1 MTPIP
6 SRRAYQ
12 QNYYRT
18 KKAERAAAT
27 ATKTAAKA
35 ATKKASNDKNYNH
48 DKAVA
53 AKMGI
58 PIVSIL
64 QCVIVVAIRR

>member
-27 ATKTAAKA
+27 ATKTAAK
-35 ATKKASNDKNYNH
+35 KASNDKNYNH

-58 PIVSIL
+58 PIVSIP
-64 QCVIVVAIRR
+64 QRVIVVAIRR